1 MKISP
6 QVRIFPSLMG
16 GLDLVD
22 FALVLDQI
30 PQPAFLI
37 NPAADQILLA
47 NAFGSA
53 YTGWTTEELQ
63 NSSLHAIFPG
73 LPTSIGGNDFS
84 SFSCELMNSK
94 GSKFNGEARLQ
105 PLPKRS
111 HWVLLVFRPAETHPD
126 LDNRTDSWQYLLQ
139 VFELANDLLLE
150 NPIHVL
156 LSHALETLM
165 QLSTSENGYLYTA
178 LANQTNLTCTSYR
191 EATAVFPHQLSVHAL
206 MEISSPSIWTD
217 THPATTHLAQIA
229 QEHGQR
235 YLIALPLGESKA
247 RVGLI
252 LLSGGKE
259 YRDLIS
265 AEEWGTLTSYLSSL
279 IQLFYQTRNLEKE
292 LSVQSRENSIHRRL
306 LNAIQEGVILLNQ
319 DQRVLYLNSAAETIL
334 GYTCAEAVNQPVQ
347 TFLISERDLSFTLPT
362 TLRGTFQNQIRS
374 VRLYRRSGQ
383 SFLADLQ
390 FIPLHIDQKVNGTAI
405 IIQDRTEQET
415 LLKQSMRM
423 EQRAVLGE
431 FTTLFAHEAR
441 NPINNITANLQWMA
455 MNLPAD
461 DPNQAIIQRI
471 QQNCERLNDLMD
483 TILAYNR
490 ISEMEMETI
499 DIKSLLKKTL
509 DRQSIH
515 LKQANIQ
522 LNYETSENIP
532 AIKGNRRALERVF
545 ANLIDNAMHS
555 MKDNGGNLTIKI
567 HPTQL
572 KDPLGE
578 WLEISI
584 ADSGPGI
591 PDEYKEKLF
600 KESFTTKSNGTGIG
614 LMICHKILQAHKGMI
629 DYQSIPG
636 GTVFIVR
643 LPLTSTQEPSLT
655 RQE

>member
-16 GLDLVD
+16 GLELADL
-22 FALVLDQI
+22 ALVLDQI

-37 NPAADQILLA
+37 NPAANQILLV
-47 NAFGSA
+47 NACGSA
-53 YTGWTTEELQ
+53 YTGWTTEKLQ
-63 NSSLHAIFPG
+63 NTSLRTVFPG
-73 LPTSIGGNDFS
+73 LPTSIRGKDFT
-84 SFSCELMNSK
+84 SFPCELINLH
-94 GSKFNGEARLQ
+94 GSKLNGKARLQ

-111 HWVLLVFRPAETHPD
+111 HWVLLVFSPTKTPPL
-126 LDNRTDSWQYLLQ
+126 LDNQSDGWQNLWQ
-139 VFELANDLLLE
+139 VFELANDLLLG

-165 QLSTSENGYLYTA
+165 QLSSSENGYLYTA
-178 LANQTNLTCTSYR
+178 LANQTNLTCTTYR

-206 MEISSPSIWTD
+206 MEIPSPSIWTD
-217 THPATTHLAQIA
+217 THLPTTHLAQIA

-252 LLSGGKE
+252 LLSGSEE
-259 YRDLIS
+259 YRHLIS
-265 AEEWGTLTSYLSSL
+265 AEEWSTLTGYLSFL

-319 DQRVLYLNSAAETIL
+319 DQQVLYINSAAEIIL
-334 GYTCAEAVNQPVQ
+334 GYTCAEAVNQPLQ
-347 TFLISERDLSFTLPT
+347 TILISERELSFPT
-362 TLRGTFQNQIRS
+362 TLRGTLQNQIRS
-374 VRLYRRSGQ
+374 MRLYRRSGQ

-390 FIPLHIDQKVNGTAI
+390 FIPLHIDQRVNGTAI

-461 DPNQAIIQRI
+461 DPNQTTIQRI

-499 DIKSLLKKTL
+499 EIKSLLKKTL
-509 DRQSIH
+509 DRQSLH
-515 LKQANIQ
+515 LRQANIQ
-522 LNYETSENIP
+522 LNYEASENIP

-555 MKDNGGNLTIKI
+555 MKDKGGNLTVKI
-567 HPTQL
+567 HSTHL
-572 KDPLGE
+572 KEPQGE

-591 PDEYKEKLF
+591 PAEYKEKLF

-614 LMICHKILQAHKGMI
+614 LMICHKILQAHKGQI

-643 LPLTSTQEPSLT
+643 LPFTSPQEPSLT
-655 RQE
+655 HQE

>member
-1 MKISP
+1 MKIAP
-6 QVRIFPSLMG
+6 QVRKFPSLMG
-16 GLDLVD
+16 GLDLAD
-22 FALVLDQI
+22 LALVLNQI

-47 NAFGSA
+47 NTSGSA
-53 YTGWTTEELQ
+53 YTGWTIEELQ
-63 NSSLHAIFPG
+63 NFSLHAIFLG
-73 LPTSIGGNDFS
+73 LPTSFRSNKLA
-84 SFSCELMNSK
+84 SFSCKLLNAK
-94 GSKFNGEARLQ
+94 GSKCKGKARLQ
-105 PLPKRS
+105 PLSKRS
-111 HWVLLVFRPAETHPD
+111 QWVLLIFSPAETHPV
-126 LDNRTDSWQYLLQ
+126 LDNRSDRWQNLWQ
-139 VFELANDLLLE
+139 AFEWANDLLLDY
-150 NPIHVL
+150 PIQVL
-156 LSHALETLM
+156 LSHALDTLM
-165 QLSTSENGYLYTA
+165 QLSTSENGYLYAA

-191 EATAVFPHQLSVHAL
+191 KVTAVFPHQLSVHAM

-217 THPATTHLAQIA
+217 TEPATTHLAQMA

-252 LLSGGKE
+252 LLCGSE
-259 YRDLIS
+259 AYRNLIS
-265 AEEWGTLTSYLSSL
+265 VEEWSTLTGYLSSL

-292 LSVQSRENSIHRRL
+292 LSVQARENSIHRRL

-347 TFLISERDLSFTLPT
+347 TFLISERELSFTLPNT
-362 TLRGTFQNQIRS
+362 HRGTLQNQIRS

-455 MNLPAD
+455 MNLPAN
-461 DPNQAIIQRI
+461 DPNQATIQRI

-509 DRQSIH
+509 DRQSVH

-522 LNYETSENIP
+522 LNYEASENVPI
-532 AIKGNRRALERVF
+532 IKGNRRALERVF
-545 ANLIDNAMHS
+545 ANLIDNAMHA

-567 HPTQL
+567 QPTQL
-572 KDPLGE
+572 KDPQGE

-643 LPLTSTQEPSLT
+643 LPLTSTQEPSLAC
-655 RQE
+655 QE

>member
-6 QVRIFPSLMG
+6 QVRIFPSLTG
-16 GLDLVD
+16 GLDLADLAV
-22 FALVLDQI
+22 VLDHI
-30 PQPAFLI
+30 PQPAFLL
-37 NPAADQILLA
+37 NPAADQILLVNTA
-47 NAFGSA
+47 GTGH
-53 YTGWTTEELQ
+53 TGWTTEELQ
-63 NSSLHAIFPG
+63 NRSLHAIFPD
-73 LPTSIGGNDFS
+73 LPALLTGNDTTAFT
-84 SFSCELMNSK
+84 CELISIEGRK
-94 GSKFNGEARLQ
+94 IEGKARCQ
-105 PLPKRS
+105 PLPRRQ
-111 HWVLLVFRPAETHPD
+111 HWVLLIFTPTETQPF
-126 LDNRTDSWQYLLQ
+126 LDSRSEQWKNLRQAFEWANYLR
-139 VFELANDLLLE
+139 LE
-150 NPIHVL
+150 NPLQQL
-156 LSHALETLM
+156 LSYSLETLI
-165 QLSTSENGYLYTA
+165 QLSASENGYLYTA
-178 LANQTNLTCTSYR
+178 HANQTTLTCFTFR
-191 EATAVFPHQLSVHAL
+191 ESTTVFPRQLAADAL
-206 MEISSPSIWTD
+206 MEIFAPSIWTD
-217 THPATTHLAQIA
+217 SHPPTTHLAQIA
-229 QEHGQR
+229 QEHAQR

-259 YRDLIS
+259 YRELIS
-265 AEEWGTLTSYLSSL
+265 PAEWGILTDYLSTL
-279 IQLFYQTRNLEKE
+279 IQLFYQIRNLERE
-292 LSVQSRENSIHRRL
+292 LAVQSRENSIHRRL

-319 DQRVLYLNSAAETIL
+319 DQCVLYLNSAAETIL
-334 GYTCAEAVNQPVQ
+334 GYTCAEVVNQPVHN
-347 TFLISERDLSFTLPT
+347 FLISERELPLALSKNPQGTL
-362 TLRGTFQNQIRS
+362 QNQMRS

-390 FIPLHIDQKVNGTAI
+390 FIPLHIDQKVNGVAI

-455 MNLPAD
+455 MNLPAE
-461 DPNQAIIQRI
+461 DPNQATIQRI

-490 ISEMEMETI
+490 ISEMEMEI
-499 DIKSLLKKTL
+499 LDIKSLLKKHL

-522 LNYETSENIP
+522 LVYETSENIP
-532 AIKGNRRALERVF
+532 AVKGNRRALERVF

-555 MKDNGGNLTIKI
+555 MKDKGGNLTIKI
-567 HPTQL
+567 QPAQL
-572 KDPLGE
+572 KDPHGE

-614 LMICHKILQAHKGMI
+614 LMICHKIIQAHQGMI

-643 LPLTSTQEPSLT
+643 LPLSEIQERSLS